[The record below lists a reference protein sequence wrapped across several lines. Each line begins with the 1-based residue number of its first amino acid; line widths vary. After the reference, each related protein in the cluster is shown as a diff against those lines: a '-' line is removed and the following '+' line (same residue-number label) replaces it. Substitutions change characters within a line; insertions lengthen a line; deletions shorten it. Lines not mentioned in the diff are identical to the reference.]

1 LIRAVIFDL
10 DGVIVES
17 EDAHIEA
24 ERQTFQEHN
33 VKISAEEL
41 HTYTGTMAKVMFT
54 ELIAKYKLNT
64 TFEEINSQKE
74 EILLKLL
81 DQDAE
86 PTKGV
91 LNLIQELKRRGI
103 KLAVGSSSNRKLVNY
118 ILNKLNLTHTFD
130 CVITA
135 EDIEHSKP
143 DPEIFLK
150 AATELGVKPNQ
161 CLVIEDSKLGVEA
174 AKSAGMKSIGYRNPH
189 SGNQDLSKA
198 DAIIDDFSKVD
209 IEKMLEQSPSK

>member
-17 EDAHIEA
+17 EDAHIRA
-24 ERQTFQEHN
+24 ERQTFQRQN

-41 HTYTGTMAKVMFT
+41 HAYTGTTAKAMFT

-81 DQDAE
+81 DKDAE

-91 LNLIQELKRRGI
+91 LSLIQELKRREV
-103 KLAVGSSSNRKLVNY
+103 KLAVGSSSTRKLVDY
-118 ILNKLNLTHTFD
+118 VLNKLNLTHAFD
-130 CVITA
+130 RIITA

-143 DPEIFLK
+143 NPEIFLK
-150 AATELGVKPNQ
+150 AAAELGMKPNQ

-174 AKSAGMKSIGYRNPH
+174 AKHAGMKCIGYHNPH

-209 IEKMLEQSPSK
+209 IEKMLTRSPSM

>member
-24 ERQTFQEHN
+24 EKQIFQKHN
-33 VKISAEEL
+33 VKISTEEL
-41 HTYTGTMAKVMFT
+41 HTYTGTTAKVMFT
-54 ELIAKYKLNT
+54 ELIAKYKLSI

-81 DQDAE
+81 EQDGE

-91 LNLIQELKRRGI
+91 LNFIRELKRREI
-103 KLAVGSSSNRKLVNY
+103 RLAVGSSSTKKLVNY
-118 ILNKLNLTHTFD
+118 ILNKLNLTDTFD
-130 CVITA
+130 RVIAA
-135 EDIEHSKP
+135 EDIGHSKP

-150 AATELGVKPNQ
+150 AATELWVKPSQ

-174 AKSAGMKSIGYRNPH
+174 AKSAGMRCTGYCNPH
-189 SGNQDLSKA
+189 SGDQDLSKA

-209 IEKMLEQSPSK
+209 IQKMLA